1 MTTIGVQLG
10 LFSGQTNLT
19 LWLFNNGVLL
29 NTGGDTLTEVGTSGF
44 FQATVAE
51 AITTSLS
58 VVVRQ
63 AGVLVYEGV
72 LLLGQTVVDFNP
84 IPLDAAGTRSA
95 LDWTQVRHRLGID
108 GSKTAPSSSNPS
120 LGTLQL
126 RQLVITQD
134 TVGEAAIQI
143 VTVEGKTIDAY
154 DTVFGSAL
162 TVSAEE
168 QTLVVGQAGGTIVA
182 GIAGNVSGKVL
193 GGGSSA
199 IVGVGVRSELGTNA
213 IGSDQ
218 LAASAITEIQ
228 TGLATSS
235 QVNAVGVIAAT
246 IEGNMATDAKQDQ
259 ILDAIGNVEA
269 TANVTILPN
278 VVRQAEL
285 QQGSK
290 IKAWV
295 RQGSPIFGSVYD
307 TANNPVDL
315 SAFTGIKFTATTA
328 NGVELLV
335 IESDDIEI
343 TGTDNNTFH
352 FDPPV
357 ELVERARVLQWSIR
371 DEADDELISSGTLE
385 IVFAP

>member
-1 MTTIGVQLG
+1 M
-10 LFSGQTNLT
+10 
-19 LWLFNNGVLL
+19 
-29 NTGGDTLTEVGTSGF
+29 
-44 FQATVAE
+44 
-51 AITTSLS
+51 
-58 VVVRQ
+58 
-63 AGVLVYEGV
+63 
-72 LLLGQTVVDFNP
+72 
-84 IPLDAAGTRSA
+84 
-95 LDWTQVRHRLGID
+95 
-108 GSKTAPSSSNPS
+108 
-120 LGTLQL
+120 
-126 RQLVITQD
+126 
-134 TVGEAAIQI
+134 
-143 VTVEGKTIDAY
+143 
-154 DTVFGSAL
+154 
-162 TVSAEE
+162 
-168 QTLVVGQAGGTIVA
+168 
-182 GIAGNVSGKVL
+182 L

-315 SAFTGIKFTATTA
+315 SAFHW
-328 NGVELLV
+328 NQVH
-335 IESDDIEI
+335 SDDC
-343 TGTDNNTFH
+343 
-352 FDPPV
+352 
-357 ELVERARVLQWSIR
+357 ERRRA
-371 DEADDELISSGTLE
+371 SGY
-385 IVFAP
+385 